1 MTRLNRVGAV
11 LCALVATIGGLAC
24 TSTEPLP
31 SSAAS
36 STEARPPAEEPT
48 TDEPA
53 VDAPATEEPL
63 LTPITDLP
71 EIDPVEEPPAPADAT
86 PEPPPQPPSA
96 EETLEEALEAY
107 ESAQEFWREGSF
119 DDALAALDRAYE
131 LMLSVPAN
139 GDPLIAQQR
148 DNLRHLVSRRVIE
161 IYASRQTVVGE
172 LDRAIPLVSNA
183 HVEREIRQFQ
193 GAEREFFIESYRRS
207 GRYRPQIIEA
217 LREAGMPEQLSW
229 LPLIESGFKVRAYS
243 RARALGLWQ
252 FIPSTGYR
260 FGLRRDW
267 WIDERMDPE
276 KSTRAAIAYLTELHG
291 LFGDWQTA
299 IAGYNCGEHAVL
311 RHINSQRINYFDQFW
326 DLYQLLPHETA
337 RYVPR
342 FLATLLIIDNPAQY
356 GFELP
361 EPDSPLL
368 FDVVQVDRPVQLAAL
383 DSGLELAKG
392 TFKDLNP
399 ELRQGATPEASYELN
414 VPSGSGATVLAT
426 ADALPKWKPPSQQI
440 FVHRVR
446 RGETL
451 SHIARRYRTSVTAL
465 RRINNL
471 RNPNR
476 LYPGQRI
483 KVPQRGAPMPRS
495 VPAVASVASGTTVTY
510 TVRRG
515 DSLWRLAHRYATT
528 VEQITRDNGLTSDRL
543 SIGQELKITAGGT
556 ATTSS
561 SSRTYVVRSGDTPG
575 AIARAH
581 RVRLD
586 DLLRTNG
593 LGRRST
599 IYPGQTLVIP

>member
-1 MTRLNRVGAV
+1 MTRLNWVGAM
-11 LCALVATIGGLAC
+11 LCALLALGGGLAC
-24 TSTEPLP
+24 RTSEPLP
-31 SSAAS
+31 SSS
-36 STEARPPAEEPT
+36 PSPAEPSPLSAGSTADDEAMTPPEEELPPVPPI
-48 TDEPA
+48 TDEPEPE
-53 VDAPATEEPL
+53 VFESPLEPA
-63 LTPITDLP
+63 D
-71 EIDPVEEPPAPADAT
+71 PAP
-86 PEPPPQPPSA
+86 EPPSA
-96 EETLEEALEAY
+96 EEVLEEALEAY

-119 DDALAALDRAYE
+119 EDALAALDRAYE
-131 LMLSVPAN
+131 LMLSVPIN
-139 GDPLIAQQR
+139 GDPLVAQQK

-172 LDRAIPLVSNA
+172 LDRTIPLISNS

-193 GAEREFFIESYRRS
+193 GPEREFFIESYRRS

-267 WIDERMDPE
+267 WIDERMDPD

-291 LFGDWQTA
+291 LFGDWLTA

-311 RHINSQRINYFDQFW
+311 RRINSQRINYFDQFW

-361 EPDSPLL
+361 EPDSPLR
-368 FDVVQVDRPVQLAAL
+368 FDVVQVDRPVQLVAL
-383 DSGLELAKG
+383 DRSLELDKG
-392 TFKDLNP
+392 TFKELNP

-414 VPSGSGATVLAT
+414 VPSGSSDTVVATVE
-426 ADALPKWKPPSQQI
+426 ALPKWKPPSQQY

-451 SHIARRYRTSVTAL
+451 SHIARRYRTSVTSL

-483 KVPQRGAPMPRS
+483 KVPQRGAPTPRS
-495 VPAVASVASGTTVTY
+495 VPAVASVAPGTTVTY

-528 VEQITRDNGLTSDRL
+528 VEKITRDNGLRSDRL
-543 SIGQELKITAGGT
+543 SIGQQLTITAGGT
-556 ATTSS
+556 ATAST
-561 SSRTYVVRSGDTPG
+561 SSRTYVVRSGDTPS

-581 RVRLD
+581 RVGLD
-586 DLLRTNG
+586 DLLRANG